1 MVYVRDDGV
10 FDASID
16 KIWKYLQ
23 DPESHQHESILSQK
37 VLEQKGNTMKIRAE
51 IAGPQGKAEEIWQMR
66 MDPPF
71 GFELQVLEGPSK
83 GSKQTHTYVP
93 MADKTKVIVVGDFHR
108 ASSTASTARESDA
121 PPTTLGSTRI
131 ISPGRPARTRAASQ
145 SGPHP

>member
-37 VLEQKGNTMKIRAE
+37 VLEQKGNTMKTRAE

-71 GFELQVLEGPSK
+71 GLGLHVLECPSK
-83 GSKQTHTYVP
+83 GSKETHTYVP
-93 MADKTKVIVVGDFHR
+93 MDDKTQVIVVGEF
-108 ASSTASTARESDA
+108 
-121 PPTTLGSTRI
+121 
-131 ISPGRPARTRAASQ
+131 
-145 SGPHP
+145 

>member
-10 FDASID
+10 FDASIE

-51 IAGPQGKAEEIWQMR
+51 IKGPQGKSEEIWPMR

-83 GSKQTHTYVP
+83 GPKQAHTSVP
-93 MADKTKVIVVGDFHR
+93 MGDKTNVIVIG
-108 ASSTASTARESDA
+108 ASDRQA
-121 PPTTLGSTRI
+121 P
-131 ISPGRPARTRAASQ
+131 AHEHVAQ
-145 SGPHP
+145 GP

>member
-93 MADKTKVIVVGDFHR
+93 MADKTKVIDR
-108 ASSTASTARESDA
+108 K
-121 PPTTLGSTRI
+121 STRLNSSHLV
-131 ISPGRPARTRAASQ
+131 ISYAVFCLKKKKHLSEQSARPGTSRPSWPWPA
-145 SGPHP
+145 

>member
-10 FDASID
+10 FDASIE

-83 GSKQTHTYVP
+83 GSQQTHTYVP
-93 MADKTKVIVVGDFHR
+93 MGDKKKVIDVGGYNCGGAGDEEGR
-108 ASSTASTARESDA
+108 KG
-121 PPTTLGSTRI
+121 TLAYEQHVFGGVYPDRMDSYDTPQ
-131 ISPGRPARTRAASQ
+131 SLRP
-145 SGPHP
+145 

>member
-10 FDASID
+10 FDASIE

-23 DPESHQHESILSQK
+23 DPESHQHETILSQK
-37 VLEQKGNTMKIRAE
+37 VLEQKGSTMKIRAE

-71 GFELQVLEGPSK
+71 GFELQVLEGPTK

-93 MADKTKVIVVGDFHR
+93 MGDKTKVIVVGDFHR
-108 ASSTASTARESDA
+108 QGASDEDVRKG
-121 PPTTLGSTRI
+121 TLAYFEQVFSEDN
-131 ISPGRPARTRAASQ
+131 AALKDF
-145 SGPHP
+145 